1 MDAGGETVRGGGGG
15 GEGIGLGR
23 KREKLVAFSSSVNY
37 SWPVGLRRDYRH
49 GKLAANYNS
58 SGLPKVLLGGGRGQV
73 GRWLVFIYV
82 CESVCLYVWVAV
94 GCSFLMAFH
103 HITFCQDWKCLHLE
117 GYWHNYD
124 ENLVG
129 VGNENENRTPFLSC
143 CSKPTYSWQ
152 YGNILYLCIVFFP
165 IFILPLLIF
174 TRISNW

>member
-1 MDAGGETVRGGGGG
+1 MRGGGGGGGG

-58 SGLPKVLLGGGRGQV
+58 SGLPKVLLGVGRGQV

-82 CESVCLYVWVAV
+82 CESVWLCVWVVV

-129 VGNENENRTPFLSC
+129 VGNENENRTPFFF
-143 CSKPTYSWQ
+143 YSAAVRLRIHDNMEIF
-152 YGNILYLCIVFFP
+152 YPSVCHICIRYPPSFY
-165 IFILPLLIF
+165 ITI
-174 TRISNW
+174 ISNW